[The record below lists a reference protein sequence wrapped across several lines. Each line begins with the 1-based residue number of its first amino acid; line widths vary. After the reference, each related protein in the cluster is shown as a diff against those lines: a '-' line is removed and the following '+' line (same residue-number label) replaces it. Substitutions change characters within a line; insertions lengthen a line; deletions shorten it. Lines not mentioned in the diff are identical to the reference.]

1 NLAPRASIPARVYSS
16 ALLFVRPAVRAALL
30 FGRALAQPG
39 QHDLGDQAADVPA
52 VPGDLL
58 DQAGAQERVERVG
71 GHEQRLDLG
80 HPVVHL
86 RHLHLVLEVADGT
99 QPLDHRADPVGRAEV
114 HQQAV
119 EPLDL
124 DIAVTAGDLA
134 QHLDALVDR
143 EQAVLGDVDQHR
155 DDDLVVQ
162 ARRAAD
168 DVEVTVGDGIKGS
181 WTDYASHAVTPLLLF
196 GRGHGLARSLCGAFG
211 LLRLLGLFGARPYQ
225 KV

>member
-1 NLAPRASIPARVYSS
+1 SQLGAPGGYSARPCSS
-16 ALLFVRPAVRAALL
+16 LL
-30 FGRALAQPG
+30 FGQALAQPG

-58 DQAGAQERVERVG
+58 DQAGAQERIERIG

-86 RHLHLVLEVADGT
+86 RHLHLVLEVADGP

-124 DIAVTAGDLA
+124 DVAVAAGDLA

-143 EQAVLGDVDQHR
+143 EQAALGDIDQHG
-155 DDDLVVQ
+155 DDNLVVQ
-162 ARRAAD
+162 AGRAAD
-168 DVEVTVGDGIKGS
+168 DVEVTVGDWIKGTR
-181 WTDYASHAVTPLLLF
+181 TDYASHAVPPLLLF
-196 GRGHGLARSLCGAFG
+196 GRGQGLA
-211 LLRLLGLFGARPYQ
+211 
-225 KV
+225 